1 MNRRAFLAAAAAAP
15 AALAQSNPPKR
26 IAAILTEYRPGSH
39 ADVTVGKYLEG
50 WLQDGKSPGPRS
62 KIVSMYTEQVPDNDM
77 SRPMAAKYG
86 IPLYRTI
93 HEALTLGG
101 DDLAVDG
108 VLLIGEHGDYPMND
122 KDQKLYP
129 RFKMFLEITDTYRR
143 TGHTAPI
150 FNDKHLSYSF
160 IKAKRMVE
168 ISEQMGFP
176 MMAGSSVPVAHRRP
190 PIDFPGERGDQ
201 GGRNQL

>member
-1 MNRRAFLAAAAAAP
+1 MCGANRLHESSRLPRRGRTAAFRAI
-15 AALAQSNPPKR
+15 NPPKR

-129 RFKMFLEITDTYRR
+129 RFKMFLEITDTYAALVTPHRSSAPLPLHQPR
-143 TGHTAPI
+143 T
-150 FNDKHLSYSF
+150 S
-160 IKAKRMVE
+160 R
-168 ISEQMGFP
+168 FP
-176 MMAGSSVPVAHRRP
+176 WVSR
-190 PIDFPGERGDQ
+190 
-201 GGRNQL
+201 